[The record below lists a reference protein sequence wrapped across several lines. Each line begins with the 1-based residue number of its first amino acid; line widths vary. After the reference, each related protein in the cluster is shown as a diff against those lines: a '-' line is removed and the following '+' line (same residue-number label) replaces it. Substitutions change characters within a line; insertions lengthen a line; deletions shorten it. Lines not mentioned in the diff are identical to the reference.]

1 MRHFFS
7 SFIGMFRMFWINLGT
22 QDAFKIPHWSFRTV
36 TYQLFGSQFDGC
48 CFTNPIFRHFLIFG
62 PMDFWRHR
70 MSIIRSCWI
79 CLWNFIHF
87 FPLFTRLGILFLHG
101 KNPIVIDL
109 FPTERQRSWI
119 FAPQMDFRP
128 MDLGFTTDWSTINGN
143 FRHSVWKSP
152 KMSHMTFSI
161 LAFFNELLST
171 QNVNLISLAMLNETF
186 SVIFK
191 HCV

>member
-1 MRHFFS
+1 
-7 SFIGMFRMFWINLGT
+7 MFWINLGT

-36 TYQLFGSQFDGC
+36 TYQLFGSQFDGG

-62 PMDFWRHR
+62 PMDFWRHW

-87 FPLFTRLGILFLHG
+87 FPLFTRPGILFLHG

-128 MDLGFTTDWSTINGN
+128 MDLGFTTDWSAINGN

-171 QNVNLISLAMLNETF
+171 QNINLISLGMLNETF